1 LYFLVRGEVEVS
13 KRDAEGQVHILAH
26 LSSGTL
32 LGELAWIMGTP
43 CTASLV
49 IRQEAQVVQLDGAT
63 LNQQL
68 QARSPGAFKL
78 GMALLRLLAGR
89 LMRMNEQFL
98 ELQTKTTE
106 FSHKKGEIERLRERI
121 VHDWSF

>member
-1 LYFLVRGEVEVS
+1 
-13 KRDAEGQVHILAH
+13 
-26 LSSGTL
+26 
-32 LGELAWIMGTP
+32 MGTP